1 MILFSNR
8 QIIQKNKLYVPY
20 YMRTALG
27 LHNKVDL
34 YLSLL
39 ESSINDLRSE
49 LVISQVPFKSRSD
62 LWTIK
67 ISLKDR
73 LGLLNDIVSYLYN
86 LKLEVLKSQTFTLE
100 NNRYVNMEF
109 LVDCRSYN
117 SFYDRDST
125 SRVKKKWLD

>member
-1 MILFSNR
+1 
-8 QIIQKNKLYVPY
+8 
-20 YMRTALG
+20 MRTALG

-100 NNRYVNMEF
+100 NNRYVNLEF